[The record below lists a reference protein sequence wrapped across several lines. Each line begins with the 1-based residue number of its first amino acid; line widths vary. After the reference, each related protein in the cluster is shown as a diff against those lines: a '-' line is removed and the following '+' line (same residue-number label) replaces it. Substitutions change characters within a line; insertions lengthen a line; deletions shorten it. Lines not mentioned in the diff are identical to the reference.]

1 MPVQKEPYRVEY
13 EVYQVKDKLN
23 ADVDE
28 DWYEYVVT
36 LMRGS
41 SLIDR
46 WDSRLETHNGTES
59 SKLSQT
65 RAEGA
70 AQEIKEDVEENNN
83 ADLWF
88 DVDN

>member
-1 MPVQKEPYRVEY
+1 MAGLKPRLRVEY
-13 EVYQVKDKLN
+13 EVYQVKEKLN

-36 LMRGS
+36 LMRGDT
-41 SLIDR
+41 LVDR

-59 SKLSQT
+59 SKLSQR

-70 AQEIKEDVEENNN
+70 AQEIKQDVEENDNVS
-83 ADLWF
+83 LWF
-88 DVDN
+88 DLER

>member
-1 MPVQKEPYRVEY
+1 MPAKENSYRVEY

-36 LMRGS
+36 LMQGD

-46 WDSRLETHNGTES
+46 WDSRLETYNGTES
-59 SKLSQT
+59 GKLTQS
-65 RAEGA
+65 RAREVA
-70 AQEIKEDVEENNN
+70 EEIREDVEENGE

-88 DVDN
+88 AV

>member
-36 LMRGS
+36 LMQGD

-46 WDSRLETHNGTES
+46 WDSRLETHNGVES
-59 SKLSQT
+59 QQLSEQ
-65 RAEGA
+65 RAEEV
-70 AQEIKEDVEENNN
+70 AQEIKEDVEENDN
-83 ADLWF
+83 ADFWF
-88 DVDN
+88 DLNN